1 MVWISVPVFTIIAI
15 TCGAA
20 FKIQNITREV
30 RVGQKGFSLQCEKTT
45 SRYDRR
51 LLAEK
56 SRKRKNLR
64 TCQQGTMR
72 RGRVCVES
80 LDGGWYR
87 KFRFG
92 EIVKGKSDGVYTCT
106 ETYQGYDHTRV
117 VYKKTVWNVI
127 VIGPHTSGSSS
138 TKTVMTKMPGR
149 NVTLNGNSTSPTK
162 TVTTKIPSRDV
173 TLIDDST
180 SSPTKT
186 VTISPTSRHTE
197 KSSELLQ
204 SSTATHKPSER
215 FNKHSTTLSTTH
227 LDIQTANSIN
237 SRTIAAVTFLS
248 AVASFVFVAFVVMIV
263 KRQCVKTENS
273 ENNSMKSLS
282 KCPWPL

>member
-138 TKTVMTKMPGR
+138 TKTV
-149 NVTLNGNSTSPTK
+149 
-162 TVTTKIPSRDV
+162 TTKIPSRDV